1 MPESSAAARWIR
13 ELRLAPHPEGGWYR
27 ETYRAGDQFPGAPG
41 AGFPAGRSLCTAIY
55 FLLEHGNFSAFHRIR
70 SDELWHHYD
79 GDGADVH
86 VIGPDGDDRRLALG
100 RGAGRQPQAVV
111 PAGCWFAAEVAEGGK
126 FSLLGCTVAPGFDF
140 ADFELADG
148 IELAAVHAQHTP
160 LIRRLTRSG
169 DAGNNQGGR

>member
-41 AGFPAGRSLCTAIY
+41 
-55 FLLEHGNFSAFHRIR
+55 
-70 SDELWHHYD
+70 
-79 GDGADVH
+79 
-86 VIGPDGDDRRLALG
+86 
-100 RGAGRQPQAVV
+100 
-111 PAGCWFAAEVAEGGK
+111 AGCWFAAEVAEGGK

-148 IELAAVHAQHTP
+148 IELAAVHAQHAP